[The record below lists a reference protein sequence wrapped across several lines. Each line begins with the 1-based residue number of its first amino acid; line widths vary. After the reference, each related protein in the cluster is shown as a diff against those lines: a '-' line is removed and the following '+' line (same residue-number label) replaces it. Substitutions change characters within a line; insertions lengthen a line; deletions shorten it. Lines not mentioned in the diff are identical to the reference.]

1 MECLSGSLHKQEYWT
16 KLWQSQSRPSSNCH
30 FGRWR
35 SSQISSHG
43 VKHVFP
49 RGSNVASHVLKR
61 VSMEGN
67 QSWNAKSLSQV
78 TWIYFSAKRAWVI
91 QRKTCSSGRRWLLL
105 AGGPS
110 TYTLLWACRVARCRK
125 MLQDVARI
133 HLPCK
138 SVQKSWSSWKPFLL
152 LSFCL
157 LEFRSPWS
165 RYVFGSCLE
174 SPSLHRSWTKSI
186 SPLGRLNDF
195 GEISTLTVV
204 HEDAQP
210 AMFVQA
216 VPISNNIGMLKGL
229 SVARHAQR
237 SSFAVHGVNKS
248 HSPKPSMEV
257 EGSALRVLHVNS
269 CASVL
274 CFSVL
279 WFDSLPTQSHTARSL
294 LSLIASSSKGNLWK
308 GKRDGQ
314 RQVLPKPQKLQE
326 PSMTYQSQNLQ
337 CINAST
343 IFIWTHWTPSHPDSR
358 LLDSLSFSLRS
369 SRSSR
374 SWVSLE
380 EAALTSTALH
390 TNLVPSSA
398 CTSNALPKEP
408 GDVST

>member
-1 MECLSGSLHKQEYWT
+1 MS
-16 KLWQSQSRPSSNCH
+16 
-30 FGRWR
+30 
-35 SSQISSHG
+35 
-43 VKHVFP
+43 
-49 RGSNVASHVLKR
+49 
-61 VSMEGN
+61 
-67 QSWNAKSLSQV
+67 
-78 TWIYFSAKRAWVI
+78 
-91 QRKTCSSGRRWLLL
+91 
-105 AGGPS
+105 
-110 TYTLLWACRVARCRK
+110 
-125 MLQDVARI
+125 QDVARI

-248 HSPKPSMEV
+248 HSPKPSMKV

-269 CASVL
+269 CA
-274 CFSVL
+274 SVL

-314 RQVLPKPQKLQE
+314 RQVLPKPQQLQE